1 MTAQIFRLIYRP
13 IVNDMTNYLLLRNN
27 KETGPFSL
35 EELLKMGLKPYD
47 LVWIPGKSAAWR
59 YPSEIDELKAY
70 APEVEEQPFDRFFKK
85 PATEKADP
93 VPVPTAQQEIPV
105 AHQAYAPK
113 VAVAE
118 QQKYVAKKS
127 VFVTLPGQLAEKKTA
142 PTPTPKPAPV
152 PKPAL
157 TPIPDYSA
165 TDINETIS
173 ITENPVAK
181 IKYSQ
186 PLDEIKEMYVK
197 TLRERKDRIARKSFM
212 KISLKRAAVVGG
224 LIGIGVLVGFIL
236 QSKPAANSNLA
247 QIQPSAANTALT
259 ANTPPAAGPES
270 AGVSEPDQSTTVI
283 PPAGEQPVQQKQ
295 ESRQKQLA
303 SSPAAS
309 AAADKNTD
317 ESFAKK
323 EEAVIPPAKNAKA
336 IMPAPQQKD
345 EPSVEQSYMAAEQNP
360 VTGERTRAVR
370 SSQQKENTEEKTL
383 SATPDRSS
391 SPSSN
396 ERALAG
402 LGSQVSVSSNDYKRV
417 ALGGIRNLELTVTN
431 RSKYSLDQVTVELQ
445 YIKPNDQTVKTEM
458 IQFKSVSANESA
470 TVRVP
475 DTNRGVRVEFKIV
488 RIGSRQANESLA
500 KSSF

>member
-1 MTAQIFRLIYRP
+1 MTAQILRCVSRP
-13 IVNDMTNYLLLRNN
+13 ILNDMANYLLLRNN
-27 KETGPFSL
+27 KETGPFTL
-35 EELLKMGLKPYD
+35 EELLKTGLKPYD
-47 LVWIPGKSAAWR
+47 LVWISGKSAAWR

-85 PATEKADP
+85 PGTDKADP
-93 VPVPTAQQEIPV
+93 VPVPTTQQEIPV

-127 VFVTLPGQLAEKKTA
+127 VFVTLPGQLAEKKIA
-142 PTPTPKPAPV
+142 SAPTPKPAPV
-152 PKPAL
+152 PKPAP
-157 TPIPDYSA
+157 TPIPDYTA

-247 QIQPSAANTALT
+247 QIQPSAGNTALT
-259 ANTPPAAGPES
+259 ANTPPAGPEP
-270 AGVSEPDQSTTVI
+270 AGVSIPDQSTTVI
-283 PPAGEQPVQQKQ
+283 PPASEQPLQQKQ
-295 ESRQKQLA
+295 ETRQKQLA
-303 SSPAAS
+303 SSPATS
-309 AAADKNTD
+309 AATD
-317 ESFAKK
+317 NNSDEPSAKK
-323 EEAVIPPAKNAKA
+323 EEAIVPSAKNAKA

-345 EPSVEQSYMAAEQNP
+345 DPSVEQSYMAAEQNP

-391 SPSSN
+391 TN

-402 LGSQVSVSSNDYKRV
+402 LGNQVSVSSNDYKRV

-445 YIKPNDQTVKTEM
+445 YIKPNDQPVKTEM
-458 IQFKSVSANESA
+458 IQFKSISANESA

-488 RIGSRQANESLA
+488 RIGSRQANDLA
-500 KSSF
+500 VGNR

>member
-1 MTAQIFRLIYRP
+1 M
-13 IVNDMTNYLLLRNN
+13 VNYLLLRNN

-35 EELLKMGLKPYD
+35 DELLNMGLKPYD

-85 PATEKADP
+85 PGTEKADP
-93 VPVPTAQQEIPV
+93 EPVPQTGIP
-105 AHQAYAPK
+105 ASHQAYAPK

-127 VFVTLPGQLAEKKTA
+127 VFVTLPGQLAEKKN
-142 PTPTPKPAPV
+142 TPTPKPAPV
-152 PKPAL
+152 PKPAP
-157 TPIPDYSA
+157 TPIPDYTA

-212 KISLKRAAVVGG
+212 KVSLKRAAIVGG

-236 QSKPAANSNLA
+236 QSKPAANANLA
-247 QIQPSAANTALT
+247 QTPPSTVNTALT
-259 ANTPPAAGPES
+259 GNTSPAGAESANPSETDPSTTAMPPATGSSQQEQ
-270 AGVSEPDQSTTVI
+270 EP
-283 PPAGEQPVQQKQ
+283 
-295 ESRQKQLA
+295 RQKQPA
-303 SSPAAS
+303 SLPAPS
-309 AAADKNTD
+309 MEENI
-317 ESFAKK
+317 EEPSVKK
-323 EEAVIPPAKNAKA
+323 ETIVPSSKNAKA
-336 IMPAPQQKD
+336 IMPAPELKE
-345 EPSVEQSYMAAEQNP
+345 EPPAEQNYIAAEKNP

-370 SSQQKENTEEKTL
+370 SSAQKENTKEKTL
-383 SATPDRSS
+383 AGNPERSS
-391 SPSSN
+391 SPSSP
-396 ERALAG
+396 ERALSG
-402 LGSQVSVSSNDYKRV
+402 LGNQVSVSSNDYKRV

-445 YIKPNDQTVKTEM
+445 YIKPNDQPVKTEM
-458 IQFKSVSANESA
+458 IQFKSISANESA

-488 RIGSRQANESLA
+488 RIGSRQANDSGIA
-500 KSSF
+500 QSNR

>member
-1 MTAQIFRLIYRP
+1 MA
-13 IVNDMTNYLLLRNN
+13 NYLLLRNN

-35 EELLKMGLKPYD
+35 EELLKTGLKPYD

-85 PATEKADP
+85 PGTDKADP
-93 VPVPTAQQEIPV
+93 VPVPTTQEEIPV

-127 VFVTLPGQLAEKKTA
+127 VFVTLPGQLAEKKTV
-142 PTPTPKPAPV
+142 PTPTPKPAP
-152 PKPAL
+152 KPAP
-157 TPIPDYSA
+157 TPIPDYTA

-212 KISLKRAAVVGG
+212 KISLKRVAVVGG

-247 QIQPSAANTALT
+247 QIQPSAGNTALT
-259 ANTPPAAGPES
+259 ANTPPAEPES
-270 AGVSEPDQSTTVI
+270 AGVSVPDQSTTVI

-303 SSPAAS
+303 SSPVAP

-317 ESFAKK
+317 EPSARK
-323 EEAVIPPAKNAKA
+323 EETIVPPAKNAKA

-345 EPSVEQSYMAAEQNP
+345 EPSVEQSYIAAEQNP

-402 LGSQVSVSSNDYKRV
+402 LGNQVSVSSNDYKRV

-445 YIKPNDQTVKTEM
+445 YIKPNDQPVKTEM
-458 IQFKSVSANESA
+458 IQFKSISANESA

-488 RIGSRQANESLA
+488 RIGSRQANDLA
-500 KSSF
+500 VGNR